1 MACASDIV
9 SLVPE
14 CATLQSK
21 GGVKK
26 KVWAVSH
33 DPSVVTY
40 TLDGDGY
47 VDTVTLN
54 GSPTPTL
61 KVFSGKKL
69 KNNGVITG
77 EIGENS
83 NSLKQD
89 LNLVLF
95 AQTPEER
102 DAVEKL
108 FYSEEVDIF
117 IQTESG
123 HIELWGYD
131 SGLTASALTGGTGT
145 QLNDSTAYT
154 VTMSGSQDDLPKVC
168 KFGATVADD
177 VAYLDALT

>member
-1 MACASDIV
+1 MAGCADDII
-9 SLVPE
+9 SLIPDCE
-14 CATLQSK
+14 TLKSK

-26 KVWAVSH
+26 KVWAVAH
-33 DPSVVTY
+33 DSATY

-47 VDTVTLN
+47 VDTVTLATT
-54 GSPTPTL
+54 SPATTL
-61 KVFSGKKL
+61 KVYSGKKL

-102 DAVEKL
+102 AAVQKL
-108 FYSEEVDIF
+108 FYSDELDIF
-117 IQTESG
+117 IQTEAG
-123 HIELWGYD
+123 KIELWGYD
-131 SGLTASALTGGTGT
+131 AGLVSSGLTGGTGT

-168 KFGATVADD
+168 KFGATIADD
-177 VAYLDALT
+177 VAYLDALV